1 MHARTHLHA
10 LCINISANCPQLT
23 RQPPHYLGSADWVT
37 VAWMV
42 QAKAWIIDHGKSWK
56 LNLECKKKKA
66 HFWHCSFIHSFSVL
80 ASSCTL
86 GCRGRVESIPGRH
99 QAKSGYFWHCV
110 GANQI
115 WFNALRPDRKPKQ
128 TFLRFQLRHA
138 GSTYHTWPTAQSC
151 RCAPRCSPTMPCRR
165 KDVRHREQDVVR
177 GPWEKETWPT
187 SDSGR

>member
-1 MHARTHLHA
+1 MHARRHLHT

-66 HFWHCSFIHSFSVL
+66 HIWHCSFILFLYSLPPALWVAGVVWSLSL
-80 ASSCTL
+80 AVI
-86 GCRGRVESIPGRH
+86 RRNQVI
-99 QAKSGYFWHCV
+99 FWHCV

-115 WFNALRPDRKPKQ
+115 WFYSLRPDRKQKQ
-128 TFLRFQLRHA
+128 TFLMFRLRHA
-138 GSTYHTWPTAQSC
+138 GPTYHTWPTAQSC

-165 KDVRHREQDVVR
+165 KDVKHREQDVVR
-177 GPWEKETWPT
+177 GPWQKETWPP